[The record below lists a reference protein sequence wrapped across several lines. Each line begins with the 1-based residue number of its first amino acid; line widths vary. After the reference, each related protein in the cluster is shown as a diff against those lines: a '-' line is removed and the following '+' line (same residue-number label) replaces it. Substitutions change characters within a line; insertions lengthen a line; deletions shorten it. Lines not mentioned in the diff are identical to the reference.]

1 MIEVVFNKIRNKN
14 QKPNQ
19 VIELEQFISI
29 KGVKAIGN
37 QLTSDKVKQ
46 INTLESIAYEPPVEV
61 PADEIEVVDEKVVD
75 DDIGQT
81 TLF

>member
-1 MIEVVFNKIRNKN
+1 MCIRDR
-14 QKPNQ
+14 
-19 VIELEQFISI
+19 FISI

-46 INTLESIAYEPPVEV
+46 INILESIAYEPPTEV

-75 DDIGQT
+75 DEIGQT

>member
-1 MIEVVFNKIRNKN
+1 MVFNKIRNKN

-19 VIELEQFISI
+19 VIELEGFISI
-29 KGVKAIGN
+29 KGIKAIGN

-46 INTLESIAYEPPVEV
+46 INTLDSIHYEPPVEM
-61 PADEIEVVDEKVVD
+61 PADEIEVVGEKVVD
-75 DDIGQT
+75 EDDAGQT